1 MAAVIETA
9 ELAYPG
15 PAARKSQPENEPMV
29 GQGMFLSSHKS
40 LSRYTSADSFR
51 CSNHSADESNMRPV
65 APAQPSRRA
74 VAGDG
79 SGPLHSLLE
88 HSATVLFPLLF
99 VASLLLS
106 YQGLSQCGVGWL
118 AIPGVLLGLAFG
130 DFVTGLVHWAADTYC
145 EESTPVIGQSL
156 VKPFRVHHVRPL
168 EICEHGIVETVGN
181 TCILAVPLLAII
193 TAITG
198 YGETSAA
205 TAFALFT
212 ATVTVGVT
220 VATNQFH
227 KWAHREKPPRLVR
240 LFQRAG
246 IILSP
251 EHHRTHHTA
260 PFESSYAI
268 TNGWLNPLLNRTQF
282 FRRLEGAL
290 RACGVKPSREGR

>member
-1 MAAVIETA
+1 M
-9 ELAYPG
+9 LL
-15 PAARKSQPENEPMV
+15 RLQ
-29 GQGMFLSSHKS
+29 KS
-40 LSRYTSADSFR
+40 LSRYTSADSFSR
-51 CSNHSADESNMRPV
+51 SNHSDDESNMQAI

-74 VAGDG
+74 DAGDS
-79 SGPLHSLLE
+79 SGPLHGLLE

-106 YQGLSQCGVGWL
+106 YRGLSQCGVGWL
-118 AIPGVLLGLAFG
+118 AIPGLLLGLAFG

-145 EESTPVIGQSL
+145 EESTPVIGRSL
-156 VKPFRVHHVRPL
+156 VKPFRVHHVRPR

-181 TCILAVPLLAII
+181 TCILAAPLLALFM
-193 TAITG
+193 AITG
-198 YGETSAA
+198 YGENSAA
-205 TAFALFT
+205 VAFALFT

-227 KWAHREKPPRLVR
+227 KWAHHNAPPRLVR

-251 EHHRTHHTA
+251 EHHRAHHTA

-268 TNGWLNPLLNRTQF
+268 TNGWLNPLLNATQF

-290 RACGVKPSREGR
+290 RACGVKPSGEGR